1 MRIDLFFIPTI
12 LVGII
17 LYAMFHHVNLFESFL
32 KGAKEGVSIAVGLIP
47 TMVGLL
53 AAIAML
59 QASGAI
65 DLLTSF
71 LAPLTK
77 AVGIPQEI
85 LPLAILKPVSGS
97 GSLAVCETIFT
108 QFHPDS
114 YIGRVAAVL
123 QGSTETTF
131 YTIAVYYSSV
141 GVSNIRYT
149 LPAALFGDLI
159 GIVCSSLFVRILF
172 GVH

>member
-71 LAPLTK
+71 LAPLAK
-77 AVGIPQEI
+77 ALGIPQEI

-149 LPAALFGDLI
+149 LPTALFGDLI